1 MKILDVSPRVAY
13 PPERGS
19 AVRAFNLL
27 RHLGRRH
34 DVRQFSQAQWR
45 DKRFG
50 RRSEHV
56 RLSPSFS
63 EYRWVDR
70 AASLVSEISER
81 SWARAPLLSGAAL
94 RLRRPRAL
102 ERLFSW
108 ADVTLVEFPW
118 QFDFCRRRARGPV
131 VLASHNVE
139 ALKFLDYRSACGLP
153 ARPDAWLRFIER
165 AEARA
170 ASRADLIL
178 VVSREDGQAFSERYR
193 VDASRVAVIPNGAD
207 IDTYRPATVEARL
220 AARRSLGLPDRP
232 VVLFA
237 GSDVPPNRAGVRWI
251 QRLAALTDRF
261 TFLVVGPV
269 CRKMTE
275 GHVVATGRVSDISAC
290 FRAADMFICPVLFGG
305 GTKIKLLEAFAAGLP
320 AVAFAESTRG
330 LDVRNEEHLLIAGA
344 DEKAW
349 IAALDRLADDD
360 ALSRRLGRS
369 AAAHVALHHD
379 WARIADDLEC
389 VLVRLVEG
397 RDPREVRELDRSI
410 LID

>member
-1 MKILDVSPRVAY
+1 VKILDVSPRVAY

-19 AVRAFNLL
+19 AVRAFHLL

-34 DVRQFSQAQWR
+34 EVRQFSQAQWR
-45 DKRFG
+45 DERFG
-50 RRSEHV
+50 RLSEDV

-81 SWARAPLLSGAAL
+81 SWVRAPLLSGAAL
-94 RLRRPRAL
+94 WLRRPRVL

-118 QFDFCRRRARGPV
+118 QFDFCRLRARGPV
-131 VLASHNVE
+131 VLASHNIE
-139 ALKFLDYRSACGLP
+139 ALKFLEYRSASGLP
-153 ARPDAWLRFIER
+153 ARHGAWLRFIER
-165 AEARA
+165 AEAGA

-178 VVSREDGQAFSERYR
+178 AVKHEDRQAFVERYR
-193 VDASRVAVIPNGAD
+193 VDAARVAVVPNGAD
-207 IDTYRPATVEARL
+207 IETYRPVAAEARL

-237 GSDVPPNRAGVRWI
+237 GSDVPPNRAALRWI
-251 QRLAALTDRF
+251 HLLAALTDRF

-269 CRKMTE
+269 SRRMTE
-275 GHVVATGRVSDISAC
+275 GHLIATGRVSDISAC
-290 FRAADMFICPVLFGG
+290 FRAADMFVCPVRFGG
-305 GTKIKLLEAFAAGLP
+305 GTKIKLLEALAAGLP
-320 AVAFAESTRG
+320 TVASEESIHG
-330 LDVRNEEHLLIAGA
+330 LDVRNEEHLLIEGP

-349 IAALDRLADDD
+349 ITALDRLADDG
-360 ALSRRLGRS
+360 ALAERLGRS

-379 WARIADDLEC
+379 WARIADDLER
-389 VLVRLVEG
+389 VLVRLVETG
-397 RDPREVRELDRSI
+397 AARGHLRKRNPD
-410 LID
+410 

>member
-19 AVRAFNLL
+19 AVRAFHLL
-27 RHLGRRH
+27 RHLGHRH
-34 DVRQFSQAQWR
+34 EVRQFSQAQWR

-50 RRSEHV
+50 GFSEEV

-70 AASLVSEISER
+70 VASLVSEISER
-81 SWARAPLLSGAAL
+81 SWTRAPLLSGAAL

-131 VLASHNVE
+131 VLASHNIE

-153 ARPDAWLRFIER
+153 VRPGAWLRFIER

-178 VVSREDGQAFSERYR
+178 AVSREDRQAFLERYR
-193 VDASRVAVIPNGAD
+193 VDASRVAVVPNGAD
-207 IDTYRPATVEARL
+207 IDTYRPASAESRL

-251 QRLAALTDRF
+251 HRLAALTDRF

-269 CRKMTE
+269 SRRMTE
-275 GHVVATGRVSDISAC
+275 GHVVATGRVSDISVC
-290 FRAADMFICPVLFGG
+290 FRAADMFICPVRFGG

-320 AVAFAESTRG
+320 TVAFEESIHG
-330 LDVRNEEHLLIAGA
+330 IGVRNDEHLLIEGP
-344 DEKAW
+344 DEKAL
-349 IAALDRLADDD
+349 IAALHRLADDGG
-360 ALSRRLGRS
+360 LSRRLGRS
-369 AAAHVALHHD
+369 AATHVALHHD
-379 WARIADDLEC
+379 WARIAEDLER
-389 VLVRLVEG
+389 VLVRLVE
-397 RDPREVRELDRSI
+397 RPRPA
-410 LID
+410 